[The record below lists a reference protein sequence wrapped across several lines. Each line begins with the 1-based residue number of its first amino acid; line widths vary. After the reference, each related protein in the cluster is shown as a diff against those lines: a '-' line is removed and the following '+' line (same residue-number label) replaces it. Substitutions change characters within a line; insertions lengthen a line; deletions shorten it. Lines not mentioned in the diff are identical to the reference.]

1 MNSQKKLSFIEEARR
16 NQIMTCAIEIISSRG
31 YAQASL
37 AQIAKVAG
45 ISKGVI
51 SYHFSSKDDLIE
63 EIVSDLYESGST
75 FMTPYLA
82 AQTTALGW
90 INTYIE
96 KNVLFMKSHRK
107 HVIAVTEIIFH
118 ARDEEGKP
126 RHFRNIDTDATIN
139 VLVKMLHRGTM
150 EGDFREFTDFSA
162 RVLAATI
169 RSAIDGLS
177 FQLAASLDLDL
188 DAYAKELV
196 TIFQLAARK
205 V

>member
-1 MNSQKKLSFIEEARR
+1 MA
-16 NQIMTCAIEIISSRG
+16 CAIEIISSRG
-31 YAQASL
+31 YVQASL
-37 AQIAKVAG
+37 SQIAKEAG

-51 SYHFSSKDDLIE
+51 SYHFSSKDALIE
-63 EIVSDLYESGST
+63 QIVSDLYEVGTT
-75 FMTPYLA
+75 FMEPYLT

-90 INTYIE
+90 ITTYIE

-107 HVIAVTEIIFH
+107 HVIAVSEIVFH

-126 RHFRNIDTDATIN
+126 CHFRSIDADATIN
-139 VLVKMLHRGTM
+139 VLMKMLHRGTM

-196 TIFQLAARK
+196 TIFQMAARK

>member
-1 MNSQKKLSFIEEARR
+1 MNRPKKLSFIEEARR
-16 NQIMTCAIEIISSRG
+16 NQIMACAIEIISSRG
-31 YAQASL
+31 YVQASL
-37 AQIAKVAG
+37 SQIAKEAG

-51 SYHFSSKDDLIE
+51 SYHFSSKDALIE
-63 EIVSDLYESGST
+63 QIVSDLYEVGTT
-75 FMTPYLA
+75 FMEPYLT
-82 AQTTALGW
+82 AQKTALGW
-90 INTYIE
+90 ITTYIE

-107 HVIAVTEIIFH
+107 HVIAVSEIVFH

-126 RHFRNIDTDATIN
+126 CHFRSIDADATIN
-139 VLVKMLHRGTM
+139 VLMKMLHRGTM

-196 TIFQLAARK
+196 TIFQMAARK